1 MHLKALFCPFRFKR
15 GDLTKTLLVMRLTSI
30 LLLATCLHLS
40 AKTGAQRITLS
51 EQHSSLKKVFKEIT
65 GQTGY
70 LFVYRDEWLRQA
82 QRVDIAVKDAS
93 LQDVLSLCF
102 NDQPFTYVIIDKMV
116 VLKEKPVET
125 PPPSAP
131 VILYFEQSALIDV
144 HGKVTD
150 VNGNPLAG
158 ATVMVGMSNK
168 ETAESYAKWRT
179 QSINKVANAGTP
191 SAVASPAT
199 GNSTEPAT
207 ATATPVPFPYGSQP
221 VTMSAVVPA
230 GATPSVT
237 VAGSTVA
244 GVANAGGNAS
254 GTSPHIFSLYVT
266 DASGEFLLKGVP
278 ENATVFISNIG
289 YETQEIKLNKRKEL
303 TIRMAIKANELKDL
317 TVTFNSGYQILSKDR
332 ATGSFGKPDMQV
344 YKERTGTMDVIG
356 RLDGLV
362 PGLTVNP
369 TVYNANSNGNGVTTQ
384 SALIRG
390 KTTVQLGTEPLYVVN
405 GVPTADFS
413 SVNPDD
419 IADVTVL
426 KDAAAAAIW
435 GARAANGVIV
445 LTTKEGIKNQRLA
458 VSYSGFINFQGKP
471 DFGYT
476 HYLNSPQFIQAA
488 KETFDPTDFPWSTLY
503 SSPLAPHDV
512 ILYNQYRG
520 LISTDQANKSL
531 DSLASINN
539 LQQIKD
545 IFYRNAVT
553 TNHTISASGGNNI
566 YSFYASLGYTDVI
579 SNTPGQKN
587 NTYRVN
593 VTQNVNPSRNI
604 KISLNTEMSDNVTSS
619 KNYPSVPNTFLPYQL
634 FKDASGKSISMPFIL
649 GWSDS
654 LRQDYQARSGVN
666 LDYNPID
673 EINYAHNSSNNL
685 SFNVTANV
693 GIHLWK
699 GLGFQGTYGYL
710 KAPGSSIYY
719 EDSKSKDLR
728 EQLLSLTVAPTIG
741 STPIYY
747 YPTTGGQYT
756 TNNSDQRNWTVRN
769 QLVYAATPRGGKDV
783 LNLQVGQDAQENQN
797 ILSTTTVLGY
807 DEQLNTYPVLD
818 YATLRN
824 GIFGTILG
832 YGGLYSQPYQYSMS
846 LTRFTSY
853 FALGSYTL
861 NHKYSLDLSWR
872 QDHSNL
878 FGHDQSTQNKPIWSL
893 GGKWQI
899 GREHFM
905 EKTNRWMDN
914 FALRATYGITG
925 NSPYVGAASLYD
937 ILGAISSSNYQGA
950 VAGNALSVNQ
960 PANNTLSWEITHT
973 TNLGLDFTLMH
984 NRISGNLDV
993 YNKNTTDLIG
1003 NTPLNPFSGFSGT
1016 TGNVGRLRN
1025 QGIELA
1031 LRTMNIQRRDFTWTT
1046 NFVFSYNKNKL
1057 LSYVAPNPQ
1066 YFNASSKLYSFYLAG
1081 YAMSPLFAYRFAGL
1095 DNMGDPQIYL
1105 TDHSVSKDPN
1115 AAQVDDVK
1123 YMGTLQPVINGGFS
1137 NTFTY
1142 KGLSLAVNMVYNM
1155 GNVMR
1160 NDMNQYY
1167 TGRMWNTTSFNS
1179 TTITTDFLKRWKQP
1193 GDEKITNIPSYVGGY
1208 QSYSRRNTDYYTHGD
1223 LNVES
1228 ASYAKIRDIT
1238 LAYNLSSSLL
1248 QLVKVQTIRV
1258 YAQAT
1263 NFMVWKANHD
1273 GIDPEYENASYGGRS
1288 IPPFKHSYSLG
1299 ANITF

>member
-40 AKTGAQRITLS
+40 AKTGAQRLTIF

-93 LQDVLSLCF
+93 LQEVLSLCF

-131 VILYFEQSALIDV
+131 VVLYFEQSALIDV

-150 VNGNPLAG
+150 ANGIPLAG

-168 ETAESYAKWRT
+168 ETAENYAKWHT
-179 QSINKVANAGTP
+179 QAANNMSKPNNDTPVAA
-191 SAVASPAT
+191 AVPAT
-199 GNSTEPAT
+199 GNSAEPA
-207 ATATPVPFPYGSQP
+207 
-221 VTMSAVVPA
+221 SAA
-230 GATPSVT
+230 GNPPS
-237 VAGSTVA
+237 A
-244 GVANAGGNAS
+244 
-254 GTSPHIFSLYVT
+254 SPHIFSLYVT

-278 ENATVFISNIG
+278 ENATIFISNIG
-289 YETQEIKLNKRKEL
+289 YETQEIKLNKRKEI
-303 TIRMAIKANELKDL
+303 TVRMDVKLDELKDL
-317 TVTFNSGYQILSKDR
+317 TITYNSGYQILSKDR

-344 YKERTGTMDVIG
+344 YKERAGTMDVIN

-362 PGLTVNP
+362 PGLSVNP
-369 TVYNANSNGNGVTTQ
+369 TVWNANSNGNGVTTQ

-390 KTTVQLGTEPLYVVN
+390 KSSVQLPTEPLYVVN
-405 GVPTADFS
+405 GVPTEDFS

-419 IADVTVL
+419 IADITVL

-445 LTTKEGIKNQRLA
+445 VTTKEGLKNQRFA
-458 VSYSGFINFQGKP
+458 INYSGFINFKGKP

-520 LISTDQANKSL
+520 LISADQANKSL

-553 TNHTISASGGNNI
+553 TNHTISASGGNNF

-604 KISLNTEMSDNVTSS
+604 KISLNTQMSDNISSS

-634 FKDASGKSISMPFIL
+634 FKDAAGKSISMPFIL

-654 LRQDYQARSGVN
+654 LRQDYQARSRIN

-673 EINYAHNSSNNL
+673 EINYAHSSSNNL

-710 KAPGSSIYY
+710 KAPGSSSRY
-719 EDSKSKDLR
+719 EDIKSKDLR
-728 EQLLSLTVAPTIG
+728 ETLLSLTVAPTIG

-747 YPTTGGQYT
+747 YPTTGGRYSAVST
-756 TNNSDQRNWTVRN
+756 DQRNWTVRN
-769 QLVYAATPRGGKDV
+769 QLVYSAAPRGGKDL
-783 LNLQVGQDAQENQN
+783 LNVQVGQDAQESQS
-797 ILSTTTVLGY
+797 IQSTTTVLGY
-807 DEQLNTYPVLD
+807 DEKLNTYPNLD
-818 YATLRN
+818 LATLGN

-832 YGGLYSQPYQYSMS
+832 YGGLYSSPYQYLMS
-846 LTRFTSY
+846 LKRFSSY

-861 NHKYSLDLSWR
+861 DHKYSLDISWR

-878 FGHDQSTQNKPIWSL
+878 FGHDQSTQNKPTWSI

-899 GREHFM
+899 GREGFM
-905 EKTNRWMDN
+905 EKTSRWMDN
-914 FALRATYGITG
+914 LALRATYGITG
-925 NSPYVGAASLYD
+925 NSPYVGAASLFD
-937 ILGAISSSNYQGA
+937 ILGAISSSSQGV
-950 VAGNALSVNQ
+950 VAGNAFAVTS
-960 PANNTLSWEITHT
+960 PADNALSWEITHT

-993 YNKNTTDLIG
+993 YNKNTTDLLG
-1003 NTPLNPFSGFSGT
+1003 NTTLNPFSGYSST
-1016 TGNVGRLRN
+1016 VGNVGKLRN
-1025 QGIELA
+1025 QGIELS

-1066 YFNASSKLYSFYLAG
+1066 YFDASSKMYSFHLAG
-1081 YAMSPLFAYRFAGL
+1081 YAMNPMFAYRFAGL
-1095 DNMGDPQIYL
+1095 DNMGDPQIHL
-1105 TDHSVSKDPN
+1105 TDHTISKDPY
-1115 AAQVDDVK
+1115 AAKLDDVK
-1123 YMGTLQPVINGGFS
+1123 YMGTSDPVVNGGLA

-1155 GNVMR
+1155 GHVMR
-1160 NDMNQYY
+1160 RDMNQFF
-1167 TGRMWNTTSFNS
+1167 TGRMWNTTAFNGNA
-1179 TTITTDFLKRWKQP
+1179 IVTDFLNRWKQP
-1193 GDEKITNIPSYVGGY
+1193 GDEKTTNIPSYVGGY
-1208 QSYSRRNTDYYTHGD
+1208 QSYSRRNMDYYTHGD

-1238 LAYNLSSSLL
+1238 LAYNLSPSLL
-1248 QLVKVQTIRV
+1248 RLVKVQTIRV

-1263 NFMVWKANHD
+1263 NFLVWKANHD
-1273 GIDPEYENASYGGRS
+1273 GIDPEYESIRDGGRS
-1288 IPPFKHSYSLG
+1288 IPPFKHSYTLG